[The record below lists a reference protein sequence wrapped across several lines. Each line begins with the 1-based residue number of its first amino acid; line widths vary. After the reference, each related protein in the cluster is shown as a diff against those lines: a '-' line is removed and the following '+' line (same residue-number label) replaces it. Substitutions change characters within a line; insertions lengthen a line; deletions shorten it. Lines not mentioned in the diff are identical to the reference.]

1 MPQIGEQVVRIVP
14 RVILVQ
20 TDFCILKHP
29 DGQIIVRSGVNEADR
44 SFFPEPF
51 AEFMEFQCEKK
62 KQTILSTLPTFMSH
76 TFAIRTCDNVVMTL
90 DIRVSYQIQNIGVFA
105 ANPIDFYGYIKNF
118 IQNELLERFSKVT
131 LRVFMSSFSTTA
143 MQSAENCSEKQFR
156 KFGIEILD
164 VQILNYVCAEKETQR
179 LLDMDIHT
187 NVTKQNELRITQND
201 ILIQEEL
208 NKVHMREKDL
218 EVELTKKDNEILMKR
233 KILENEIRIKEME
246 IGIAE
251 ERKRTELLEVRNC
264 IRDDNAA
271 YMI

>member
-1 MPQIGEQVVRIVP
+1 
-14 RVILVQ
+14 
-20 TDFCILKHP
+20 
-29 DGQIIVRSGVNEADR
+29 
-44 SFFPEPF
+44 
-51 AEFMEFQCEKK
+51 
-62 KQTILSTLPTFMSH
+62 
-76 TFAIRTCDNVVMTL
+76 
-90 DIRVSYQIQNIGVFA
+90 
-105 ANPIDFYGYIKNF
+105 
-118 IQNELLERFSKVT
+118 
-131 LRVFMSSFSTTA
+131 

-251 ERKRTELLEVRNC
+251 ERKRTELLEVRELHQ
-264 IRDDNAA
+264 R
-271 YMI
+271 